1 MTQPV
6 PQPAD
11 IPVGLLLPQQPPFVM
26 IDTLCRF
33 DEREVET
40 TLSVRPDN
48 VFVEDDDCLTV
59 CGMVENMAQTCAARL
74 GYINYIRRE
83 TIRLGFIGAVRNCR
97 INRRPHTGETIRTGI
112 RVIEEVMG
120 LTLVQA
126 TITDAQGM
134 VLAEGQMKIAVSE
147 KPAQMA
153 QTAQTPPEEHTSKP

>member
-1 MTQPV
+1 MIQPV

-40 TLSVRPDN
+40 VLTVRPDN
-48 VFVEDDDCLTV
+48 VFVDADDGCLSV

-83 TIRLGFIGAVRNCR
+83 TIRCCAWLPHPAPPPHRRNHTYR
-97 INRRPHTGETIRTGI
+97 HTGDGRGDGPHPGVGHHH
-112 RVIEEVMG
+112 R
-120 LTLVQA
+120 
-126 TITDAQGM
+126 
-134 VLAEGQMKIAVSE
+134 
-147 KPAQMA
+147 
-153 QTAQTPPEEHTSKP
+153 